1 MKGNSSTGRA
11 SVSKTEGWGFKS
23 LLPCGEK
30 TNDEQGDQAGK
41 VNVAKQ
47 DEVEPADES
56 GATEPSDATDDRTGS
71 STESVAASAPNES
84 GEVGGTPERPVLA
97 HSEDE
102 LDDDELDD
110 EPVEDDPDAGEPA
123 DQFDDI
129 VRDADVAET
138 DDLDGEHGD
147 SKVLEPAGVAATAA
161 GSTAAGKRSL
171 ARTPKA
177 TPTAKRDQVAK
188 PERTTPIKFVR
199 QSIGELRKVVYP
211 TGQQLVNYFI
221 VVLVFVLFVIA
232 YVSLLDLGFG
242 AVIFRI
248 FS

>member
-102 LDDDELDD
+102 LDDELDD
-110 EPVEDDPDAGEPA
+110 DDPDAGEPA
-123 DQFDDI
+123 DEFDDI

-138 DDLDGEHGD
+138 DDFDGEHGD
-147 SKVLEPAGVAATAA
+147 SKVLQSAAVAA
-161 GSTAAGKRSL
+161 
-171 ARTPKA
+171 
-177 TPTAKRDQVAK
+177 
-188 PERTTPIKFVR
+188 
-199 QSIGELRKVVYP
+199 
-211 TGQQLVNYFI
+211 
-221 VVLVFVLFVIA
+221 
-232 YVSLLDLGFG
+232 
-242 AVIFRI
+242 
-248 FS
+248 